1 MNDMEPQ
8 KKSFNIK
15 ILVEIAIVFLT
26 ILSIKHL
33 ADYFEVIGA
42 GSIAIWCGIIV
53 STIFMK
59 QNKMKWKGFGLKVPK
74 GIKNWMINILMALGT
89 VILVFLI
96 MGLIVKPIL
105 ESFGLTNPA
114 GVADRFSFFMG
125 KPLVFIGYLITVVW
139 FGAALGE
146 ELLFRGYLLN
156 RLVVCIGNN
165 KLAIII
171 ALIIHAVIF
180 GMLHIYQGLA
190 GVIATGCIAL
200 IFGSV
205 YFVINRKLFPIIIA
219 HGIINSVSLIGLYL
233 NDGIIS

>member
-1 MNDMEPQ
+1 MNNIEPQ
-8 KKSFNIK
+8 KKSFKIK

-26 ILSIKHL
+26 IVTIKHL

-59 QNKMKWKGFGLKVPK
+59 QNKIKSKAFGPQIPK
-74 GIKNWMINILMALGT
+74 GTKNWLINILIALGT
-89 VILVFLI
+89 VILVFSI

-114 GVADRFSFFMG
+114 DVADRFAFFMG
-125 KPLVFIGYLITVVW
+125 KPLVFISYLITVVW

-156 RLVVCIGNN
+156 RLVEFTGNN
-165 KLAIII
+165 KSGIII
-171 ALIIHAVIF
+171 ALITHAVIF

-205 YFVINRKLFPIIIA
+205 YFIIKRKLFPIIIA
-219 HGIINSVSLIGLYL
+219 HGIINSFSLIGLYL
-233 NDGIIS
+233 NNGIIS

>member
-1 MNDMEPQ
+1 MNNIEQQ

-15 ILVEIAIVFLT
+15 ILLEIAIVFLT
-26 ILSIKHL
+26 ILSIKYL
-33 ADYFEVIGA
+33 ADYFNLIGA

-53 STIFMK
+53 STVLMK
-59 QNKMKWKGFGLKVPK
+59 QKKLKWKEFGFQFPI
-74 GIKNWMINILMALGT
+74 GIKNWLINILIAIGIVT
-89 VILVFLI
+89 LVFSI
-96 MGLIVKPIL
+96 MGFIVKPTL

-114 GVADRFSFFMG
+114 DVADRFAFFMG
-125 KPLVFIGYLITVVW
+125 KPLVFIVYLITVVW

-156 RLVVCIGNN
+156 RLIDFTGNN
-165 KLAIII
+165 KLGIII
-171 ALIIHAVIF
+171 ALIIHTIIF

-205 YFVINRKLFPIIIA
+205 YFIIKRKLFPIIIA
-219 HGIINSVSLIGLYL
+219 HGIINSLSLIGLYL
-233 NDGIIS
+233 NDGVIS

>member
-1 MNDMEPQ
+1 MNDIEPQ

-33 ADYFEVIGA
+33 ADYFDLIGA

-53 STIFMK
+53 STILMK
-59 QNKMKWKGFGLKVPK
+59 QKKINRKEFRPKIPK
-74 GIKNWMINILMALGT
+74 GTKNWLINILIALGT
-89 VILVFLI
+89 VLLVFSI
-96 MGLIVKPIL
+96 MGLIIKPLL

-114 GVADRFSFFMG
+114 SVADRFAFFMG

-156 RLVVCIGNN
+156 RLVDCTGSN
-165 KLAIII
+165 KLGIII
-171 ALIIHAVIF
+171 ALILHAVIF

-205 YFVINRKLFPIIIA
+205 YFIIKRKLFPIIIA
-219 HGIINSVSLIGLYL
+219 HGIINSLSLIGLYL
-233 NDGIIS
+233 NDGVIS

>member
-1 MNDMEPQ
+1 MNNIEPQ
-8 KKSFNIK
+8 KKSFDIK
-15 ILVEIAIVFLT
+15 IFVEIAIVFLT
-26 ILSIKHL
+26 ILTIKHL

-59 QNKMKWKGFGLKVPK
+59 QKKIKWKVFRPKFPK
-74 GIKNWMINILMALGT
+74 GTRNWLSNILIALGT
-89 VILVFLI
+89 VILVFSI

-105 ESFGLTNPA
+105 GSFGLTNPV

-125 KPLVFIGYLITVVW
+125 KPLVFIGYLISVVW

-156 RLVVCIGNN
+156 RLLDCTGNN
-165 KLAIII
+165 KLGILI

-180 GMLHIYQGLA
+180 GILHIYQGLA
-190 GVIATGCIAL
+190 GVIATSCIAL

-205 YFVINRKLFPIIIA
+205 YFIIKRKLFPIIIA
-219 HGIINSVSLIGLYL
+219 HGIINTFSLIGLYL
-233 NDGIIS
+233 NNGLIS

>member
-8 KKSFNIK
+8 KKYFKIK
-15 ILVEIAIVFLT
+15 ILLEIAIVFLT

-33 ADYFEVIGA
+33 ADYYNVIGA

-53 STIFMK
+53 STTFMK
-59 QNKMKWKGFGLKVPK
+59 QKKMKWKSFGLKVPK
-74 GIKNWMINILMALGT
+74 GPKNWLIDILIALGT
-89 VILVFLI
+89 VILVLSI

-105 ESFGLTNPA
+105 ESFSLTNPTN
-114 GVADRFSFFMG
+114 VADRFAFFMG
-125 KPLVFIGYLITVVW
+125 KPLVFITYLIIVVW

-156 RLVVCIGNN
+156 RLVDCTGNY
-165 KLAIII
+165 KLGIII

-205 YFVINRKLFPIIIA
+205 YFIIKRKLFPIIIA
-219 HGIINSVSLIGLYL
+219 HGIINSLSLIGLYL
-233 NDGIIS
+233 NDGVIN

>member
-1 MNDMEPQ
+1 MEPQ